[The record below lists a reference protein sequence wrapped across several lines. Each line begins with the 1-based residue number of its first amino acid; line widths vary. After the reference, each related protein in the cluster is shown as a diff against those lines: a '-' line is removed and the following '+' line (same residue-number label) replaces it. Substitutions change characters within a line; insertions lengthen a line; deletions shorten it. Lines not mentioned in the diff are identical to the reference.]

1 MCQESSV
8 PIHAIAHNICVGKW
22 HCVSENQLVSCLP
35 GLCLREFLHSFSS
48 WVIFASLCRS
58 RSVPKCQQV
67 SFIFFF
73 LGLGSGQNNNR
84 KIIKPAEQHAEF
96 PECWVVFAQWHL
108 SDHPLH
114 NADKLLIYPRRS
126 PAFAVCPTRHQMTQ
140 QHVGAA
146 HRASERASEWE
157 SGHLFHNKSLRLTEA
172 WKNDATDALW
182 LPVNKQHNG

>member
-1 MCQESSV
+1 MTQCEWKSAYLVASLVCICENFSNHFLHESFLLLCAV
-8 PIHAIAHNICVGKW
+8 HAISQNANK
-22 HCVSENQLVSCLP
+22 
-35 GLCLREFLHSFSS
+35 FLSFS
-48 WVIFASLCRS
+48 
-58 RSVPKCQQV
+58 
-67 SFIFFF
+67 FFF
-73 LGLGSGQNNNR
+73 RLGSGQNNNR

-108 SDHPLH
+108 SDHQLH

-146 HRASERASEWE
+146 HRASERASEWA

-182 LPVNKQHNG
+182 SPVSKQHNG